1 MELILG
7 ISEETNFLES
17 VFLSLLKFSLLMH
30 RQTLAP
36 DFKRLRGLL
45 GGSTGLLEI

>member
-17 VFLSLLKFSLLMH
+17 VFLSLPKFSLLMH
-30 RQTLAP
+30 RQTLTP
-36 DFKRLRGLL
+36 DFKSLRRLL
-45 GGSTGLLEI
+45 GGSTEVLEI